1 MNDFDD
7 SYRAVPLHIMAASLI
22 VMMILDFMP
31 FSFDGF
37 FWLAD
42 SHLKWLPEMTAL
54 MLLYWTLHQPQRAGM
69 GLAFAI
75 GLIVDAATA
84 ATLGLHALSYVVMTY
99 FILNRRRQIML
110 YGHIMQLAAVLAAL
124 LLNQAVLTVARL
136 FLNHQVITLQG
147 FVAPFVGALLWP
159 ILSQLMLIVTRIYR
173 SR

>member
-7 SYRAVPLHIMAASLI
+7 SYRAVPLHIMVASLI

-37 FWLAD
+37 F
-42 SHLKWLPEMTAL
+42 WLPEMTAL

-99 FILNRRRQIML
+99 FILNHRRQIML

-173 SR
+173 SH

>member
-37 FWLAD
+37 FWL
-42 SHLKWLPEMTAL
+42 PEMTAL

-75 GLIVDAATA
+75 GLIVDAATV

-110 YGHIMQLAAVLAAL
+110 LAAVLAAL

-173 SR
+173 SH

>member
-37 FWLAD
+37 F
-42 SHLKWLPEMTAL
+42 WLPEMTAL

-84 ATLGLHALSYVVMTY
+84 ATLGLHALSYVAMTY

-110 YGHIMQLAAVLAAL
+110 YGHIMQLGRCIGCAASQSGC
-124 LLNQAVLTVARL
+124 LNCCPFVPQSSGHHFARL
-136 FLNHQVITLQG
+136 CCPICRRI
-147 FVAPFVGALLWP
+147 ALADTQPADADCDPYLP
-159 ILSQLMLIVTRIYR
+159 LPLKR
-173 SR
+173 

>member
-37 FWLAD
+37 F
-42 SHLKWLPEMTAL
+42 WLPEMTAL

-159 ILSQLMLIVTRIYR
+159 ILSQLMLIVTRIHR

>member
-37 FWLAD
+37 F
-42 SHLKWLPEMTAL
+42 WLPEMTAL

-84 ATLGLHALSYVVMTY
+84 ATLGLHAPVLRRDDLFHLKPPSPNHALRPHYAIGRCIGCTASQSGR
-99 FILNRRRQIML
+99 LNCCPL
-110 YGHIMQLAAVLAAL
+110 V
-124 LLNQAVLTVARL
+124 
-136 FLNHQVITLQG
+136 
-147 FVAPFVGALLWP
+147 P
-159 ILSQLMLIVTRIYR
+159 
-173 SR
+173 

>member
-37 FWLAD
+37 F
-42 SHLKWLPEMTAL
+42 WLPEMTAL

-99 FILNRRRQIML
+99 FILNRRRQIM
-110 YGHIMQLAAVLAAL
+110 QLAAVLAAL

-173 SR
+173 SH

>member
-37 FWLAD
+37 FWL
-42 SHLKWLPEMTAL
+42 PEMTA
-54 MLLYWTLHQPQRAGM
+54 LHQPQRAGM

>member
-1 MNDFDD
+1 
-7 SYRAVPLHIMAASLI
+7 
-22 VMMILDFMP
+22 
-31 FSFDGF
+31 
-37 FWLAD
+37 
-42 SHLKWLPEMTAL
+42 
-54 MLLYWTLHQPQRAGM
+54 M

-99 FILNRRRQIML
+99 FILSRRQIIL

>member
-37 FWLAD
+37 FWL
-42 SHLKWLPEMTAL
+42 PEMTAL

-75 GLIVDAATA
+75 GLIVECSNRRDFGIARPV
-84 ATLGLHALSYVVMTY
+84 LRCDDLFHLKPPPPNHALRPYYAIGRCIGCAASQSGR
-99 FILNRRRQIML
+99 LN
-110 YGHIMQLAAVLAAL
+110 YC
-124 LLNQAVLTVARL
+124 
-136 FLNHQVITLQG
+136 
-147 FVAPFVGALLWP
+147 PFVP
-159 ILSQLMLIVTRIYR
+159 
-173 SR
+173 

>member
-37 FWLAD
+37 F
-42 SHLKWLPEMTAL
+42 WLPEMTAL

-99 FILNRRRQIML
+99 FIFKPPPPNHAFTATLCNWPL
-110 YGHIMQLAAVLAAL
+110 YWLHCFSI
-124 LLNQAVLTVARL
+124 R
-136 FLNHQVITLQG
+136 
-147 FVAPFVGALLWP
+147 PF
-159 ILSQLMLIVTRIYR
+159 
-173 SR
+173 